1 MEVFI
6 HDGQLFHLAAQQ
18 QGLGF
23 LQGDALGS
31 GDEVL
36 LGHHL
41 ADGDIEAG
49 HELEVAVGDDAHQL
63 AVGIADG
70 NAADMELA
78 HQTVGIADEMLRGE
92 EKGIIDDAVFAAL
105 DPIDLIGLLADR
117 HILMDDA
124 EATFPGHGDG
134 HAAFGDGIHGGADER
149 GIEVDIPGQ
158 AGADIDIG
166 GQHIAVGRHHQDVIE
181 GECLRQKFGIVI
193 GIQHQ

>member
-70 NAADMELA
+70 NAADVELA
-78 HQTVGIADEMLRGE
+78 HQPVGIADEMLRGE

-105 DPIDLIGLLADR
+105 DPIDLIGLLAVGIFLWMTPR
-117 HILMDDA
+117 PA
-124 EATFPGHGDG
+124 FPGPWRWPCG
-134 HAAFGDGIHGGADER
+134 FR
-149 GIEVDIPGQ
+149 
-158 AGADIDIG
+158 
-166 GQHIAVGRHHQDVIE
+166 
-181 GECLRQKFGIVI
+181 
-193 GIQHQ
+193 